1 MKRHHAD
8 TRIRCTEAPR
18 HIHMTVADERGC
30 FCLVMILFTHLFSR
44 VPLCMSPGMLN
55 MPVM

>member
-1 MKRHHAD
+1 
-8 TRIRCTEAPR
+8 
-18 HIHMTVADERGC
+18 MTVADERGC